1 MKMDVNERMSINVHA
16 FSGFYSQNW
25 TSSLGFKELQAWR
38 PWTRDGEM
46 KMGGYATRYAND
58 FDFVTIRGAGHMV
71 PEYKPEAALVM
82 MRSFISKEDYPRYRP
97 KRREQHLGTELRYV

>member
-1 MKMDVNERMSINVHA
+1 MKIDGNEKMLMDVHA

-25 TSSLGFKELQAWR
+25 TSSLQFPELQAWR

-46 KMGGYATRYAND
+46 KMGGYATRYAKD

-71 PEYKPEAALVM
+71 PEYKPDAALVM
-82 MRSFISKEDYPRYRP
+82 LRSFLSKEDYPRYRP
-97 KRREQHLGTELRYV
+97 KRRPEALHYV